1 MIKQQDKDG
10 NMVYTYPHCPICK
23 SKKRHFEKMCEKAVK
38 AGTGKPGMIATFQQG
53 SRTFVDRSLEP
64 TLPIGTEVPSIQ
76 LNTDICMDCGCVY
89 AVIVVH
95 TKATK
100 TLITENLWKPGDKP

>member
-1 MIKQQDKDG
+1 MIKQQDSEG
-10 NMVYTYPHCPICK
+10 NMVYTYPHCPACR

-38 AGTGKPGMIATFQQG
+38 AGTGKPGVDAPFQQFT
-53 SRTFVDRSLEP
+53 RNFVDRSLEP
-64 TLPIGTEVPSIQ
+64 TLPVGTEVPSIQ
-76 LNTDICMDCGCVY
+76 LKTDICMDCGCVY

-100 TLITENLWKPGDKP
+100 TLLPTKLVLPGQ